1 MAIKKTRD
9 EEGNSA
15 PSVTT
20 EEMLMHL
27 RGEIRKEIRAGLQTH
42 EAQDGTMRLLRLVD
56 AIDAAIR
63 LGD

>member
-9 EEGNSA
+9 EEGNNT

-56 AIDAAIR
+56 AIDIAIR